1 MNMDMDSVL
10 KDFLMRIEHY
20 EERYEPLEE
29 DKEADLSFMKIYNT
43 GRVRLFDYFERTFPS
58 NSNGRNCKFDRYFLP
73 PVFYV
78 F

>member
-1 MNMDMDSVL
+1 VKVNSPDYKNMNMDMDSVL

-43 GRVRLFDYFERTFPS
+43 GRVRFI
-58 NSNGRNCKFDRYFLP
+58 G
-73 PVFYV
+73 
-78 F
+78 